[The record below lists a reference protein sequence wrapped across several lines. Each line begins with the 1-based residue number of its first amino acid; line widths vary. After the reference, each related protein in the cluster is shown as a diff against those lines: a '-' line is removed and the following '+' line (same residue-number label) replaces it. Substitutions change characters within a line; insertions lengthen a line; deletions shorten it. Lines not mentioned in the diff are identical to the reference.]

1 MQLYLH
7 FPFCKSKCR
16 YCDFNSFACH
26 DKNEIIDYL
35 TWLDAEILLASKEYG
50 GAKIDTIYL
59 GGGTPSL
66 LDEDLIFSACE
77 KLWQNFDLSGVKEW
91 TIECNPESLSKQKL
105 EVYKRIGINRV
116 SIGVQSLFDDNLRA
130 IGRLHDAEGAIE
142 AIKLAREYFQNVSA
156 DLIIGLPYDTKER
169 VKKQVETLAPLVEHL
184 SIYELSV
191 EKGTA
196 LEKLV
201 KSGKIVL
208 PNDDETQEL
217 FDVAYDKA
225 SALGFDRYEVS
236 NFAKDGKVSLHNLG
250 YWQREEY
257 IGFGAGAHSFLR
269 TKEGKTPL
277 EKPRRFAN
285 FCNLKEYAKA
295 VQNAQKYGDIPRDFV
310 EILSEKDC
318 KNEEIML
325 SLRTKFGVREELLQN
340 LPQNLEKFFARG
352 NGRICL
358 TREGMAVMNSVLV
371 EILDD

>member
-1 MQLYLH
+1 MA
-7 FPFCKSKCR
+7 R
-16 YCDFNSFACH
+16 
-26 DKNEIIDYL
+26 
-35 TWLDAEILLASKEYG
+35 LDAEILLAGKEYG
-50 GAKIDTIYL
+50 GAKIDTIYF

-66 LDEDLIFSACE
+66 LDEDLIFSTCE

-91 TIECNPESLSKQKL
+91 TIECNPESLSRQKL
-105 EVYKRIGINRV
+105 EVYSRSGINRV

-130 IGRLHDAEGAIE
+130 IGRLHDANGAIE
-142 AIKLAREYFQNVSA
+142 AIKLAKEFFENVSA
-156 DLIIGLPYDTKER
+156 DLIIGLPFDTKER
-169 VKKQVETLAPLVEHL
+169 VKEQVETLAPLVEHL
-184 SIYELSV
+184 SMYELSV

-225 SALGFDRYEVS
+225 CALGFDRYEVS
-236 NFAKDGKVSLHNLG
+236 NFAKGGKVSLHNLG

-277 EKPRRFAN
+277 EKPVRFAN

-295 VQNAQKYGDIPRDFV
+295 VQNATKYTDISRDFV

-325 SLRTKFGVREELLQN
+325 SLRTKYGVREELVQSI
-340 LPQNLEKFFARG
+340 PQNLEKFFERG

-358 TREGMAVMNSVLV
+358 TREGMSVMNSVLV
-371 EILDD
+371 EILDG